1 MRDEL
6 NMYICN
12 RLSYNF
18 IHIMNNIGINIR
30 RIREQKGLSQ
40 DYVAQSLDI
49 SQASYARME
58 NEDTKITV
66 DRLYKLA
73 EIFEI
78 EVTEFFTGTKMTIQ
92 TPNNYDN
99 AYGFIENLTIEN
111 KETTERLIVS
121 YEERLKEKDE
131 QIAFLK
137 NLLKKKVDFN

>member
-12 RLSYNF
+12 CLSYNF

-92 TPNNYDN
+92 TQNNYDN

>member
-1 MRDEL
+1 
-6 NMYICN
+6 MYICN

-92 TPNNYDN
+92 TQNNYDN

>member
-1 MRDEL
+1 
-6 NMYICN
+6 
-12 RLSYNF
+12 
-18 IHIMNNIGINIR
+18 MNNIGINIR

-92 TPNNYDN
+92 TQNNYDN

>member
-92 TPNNYDN
+92 TQNNYDN

-111 KETTERLIVS
+111 KENTERLIVS

-137 NLLKKKVDFN
+137 ALLEQKNP